1 LASKNLQWF
10 LNSSWLFFHHFPI
23 LPLDRTSPGE
33 CEERAQ
39 CGIAVDAC
47 VQRKDLEVLM
57 ALQVRFH
64 CASNR

>member
-1 LASKNLQWF
+1 MAI
-10 LNSSWLFFHHFPI
+10 LFTTFQYSHSIEH
-23 LPLDRTSPGE
+23 LPENVMSGP
-33 CEERAQ
+33 Q